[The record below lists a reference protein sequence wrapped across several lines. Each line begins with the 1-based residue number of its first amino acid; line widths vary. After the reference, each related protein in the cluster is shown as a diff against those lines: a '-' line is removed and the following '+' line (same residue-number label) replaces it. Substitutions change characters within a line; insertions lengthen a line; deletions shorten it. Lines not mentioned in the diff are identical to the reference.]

1 MRSCNFAVTIKTFQ
15 SSRLALCP
23 HQRTCSMF
31 GFLCN
36 CDTES
41 PSAAALHSF
50 FFVVL
55 VPLKLQETKTQ
66 FFLCSEAP
74 FSPGSYAHTQALLS
88 LRARVLSHF
97 SCVQLCATL
106 WPRAHVDQVPLSMGF
121 SRQPYWRGSQALLQG
136 IFPTQG
142 SNPRLLQLLH
152 WQAGYSPLAPPGK
165 PLLSLYCCCC
175 CQGSANYAVNL
186 FPNFP

>member
-1 MRSCNFAVTIKTFQ
+1 MTIKTFQ
-15 SSRLALCP
+15 SSKLALCP

-121 SRQPYWRGSQALLQG
+121 SRQPYWSRMPVPVPGDPGNPGMEPRFPALKAD
-136 IFPTQG
+136 
-142 SNPRLLQLLH
+142 SLL
-152 WQAGYSPLAPPGK
+152 SESPGK
-165 PLLSLYCCCC
+165 LLLLTVSK
-175 CQGSANYAVNL
+175 G
-186 FPNFP
+186 